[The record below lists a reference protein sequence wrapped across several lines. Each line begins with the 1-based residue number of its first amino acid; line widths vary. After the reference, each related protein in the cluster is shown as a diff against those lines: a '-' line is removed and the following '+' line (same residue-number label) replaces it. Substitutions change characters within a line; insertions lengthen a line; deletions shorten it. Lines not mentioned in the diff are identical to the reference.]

1 MDIGYTM
8 LEEKC
13 KNCIHCSWNSWS
25 GGWFC
30 ERLDDGED
38 EVNLEDF
45 CKVISSIFRFEE
57 KENK

>member
-1 MDIGYTM
+1 M

-13 KNCIHCSWNSWS
+13 KNCIHCNWNSWS

-45 CKVISSIFRFEE
+45 CKVIFSIFRFEE